1 MNRTRT
7 NGYIIA
13 FLGDHKLR
21 YIWIGSAL
29 TALAT
34 IMSAQSSLAQTVE
47 NDAAEV
53 QSNEKDKKPRV
64 HQAGDEVFVLGRIN
78 VSAGNGEGGNSGQTI
93 SQSVVTPQEIYTS
106 NRNTLDDALST
117 VPGISVSTT
126 GGRRNERLL
135 YVRGFDRFQVPL
147 SIDGIRVY
155 LPADNRLDMGRFL
168 TPDLAEIQVQKG
180 YVSVLNGPGAM
191 GGAINMV
198 TRKPTREFEAEFQ
211 TGIDVGNTG
220 DLAAATAF
228 ASVGT
233 RQENFYLQASAAI
246 RDSDGFFLSRSFTP
260 TPYENGGRRDLSDVD
275 DWRLNFKAGYTP
287 NDTDEYVISYTHQ
300 EGSRNAPY
308 HVTNPDTRHWKWPH
322 WDVSSL
328 SFYSHTEIGEASYL
342 RTKAYYNT
350 FYNLLSSYDD
360 NTFSS
365 QNAGYAFD
373 SDYSDR
379 SYGFSVEGGTEL
391 IERNTL
397 KAALHY
403 RRDIH
408 RPQQFARPTHPT
420 SAFLE
425 PRLERSEDT
434 WSAAVENTF
443 HATDKLDLVA
453 GVSYDWNKLL
463 KAQRYSNGIVEYPL
477 GSSNA
482 TNWQLA
488 AIYRPT
494 DLLELNAS
502 VSSRTRFP
510 NLFERYSSRFG
521 TAEPNPD
528 LKSERATHYQL
539 GATTTLSETVRAG
552 GAIFYSDLSDVIQS
566 IQIGTTSTGGQLT
579 QNQNIGNGH
588 YYGIE
593 LSGEWDV
600 LPELTIGGNYTW
612 LKRKL
617 DDPVRPDLRPTDTP
631 EHTAHIYAHWTPYE
645 NFTVSPDIELTSWRW
660 SDSTYG
666 GYVKTSGFALANLNM
681 QYDFS
686 ESMSVNFGVRNIFD
700 KNYELT
706 EGFPE
711 PGRSFYLKTRLT
723 F

>member
-1 MNRTRT
+1 M
-7 NGYIIA
+7 
-13 FLGDHKLR
+13 R
-21 YIWIGSAL
+21 YVWIGSAL

-34 IMSAQSSLAQTVE
+34 IVSAQHSLAQAVE
-47 NDAAEV
+47 SEASEV
-53 QSNEKDKKPRV
+53 QSNEKDKKPRAK
-64 HQAGDEVFVLGRIN
+64 QSGNDVFVLGRIN

-117 VPGISVSTT
+117 VPGVSVSTT

-260 TPYENGGRRDLSDVD
+260 TPHENGGRRDLSNVN

-365 QNAGYAFD
+365 QNAGYTFD
-373 SDYSDR
+373 SDYHDR

-391 IERNTL
+391 IESNTL

-463 KAQRYSNGIVEYPL
+463 KAQRYANNAIQEYPV

-482 TNWQLA
+482 ANWQLA

-494 DLLELNAS
+494 DILELNAS

-539 GATTTLSETVRAG
+539 GATTTLSERARVG
-552 GAIFYSDLSDVIQS
+552 GAIFYSDLSNVIQS
-566 IQIGTTSTGGQLT
+566 IQIGTTPTGGQLT

-588 YYGIE
+588 YYGVE
-593 LSGEWDV
+593 LTGEWDM

-612 LKRKL
+612 LKRKI

-631 EHTAHIYAHWTPYE
+631 EHTAHIYAHWMPYE
-645 NFTVSPDIELTSWRW
+645 NFTISPDVELTSWRW
-660 SDSTYG
+660 SDSSYG
-666 GYVKTSGFALANLNM
+666 GYVKTSGFALANLSM

-700 KNYELT
+700 KNYQLA